1 MTMTQQLLARHCGLE
16 TVKAGDLLA
25 EVDLEFLEER
35 KINPITPVLICG
47 GMEGRVLVKSQP
59 GQVEAGKSVLLTET
73 TKENLKDEQK
83 TQTVPSDNLEN
94 SAPEPK
100 SEKKKLSIN
109 FDFLQ
114 KLGKVLMAVIA
125 VMPAAGLMISLGKL
139 VQMAGA
145 DMSMIFTVGSTMESI
160 GWAIINNLHILF
172 AVAIGGSWAKER
184 AAETGN
190 CFRAWK
196 ICRTDDY
203 YQTAGYQ
210 YAGTDG

>member
-1 MTMTQQLLARHCGLE
+1 M
-16 TVKAGDLLA
+16 
-25 EVDLEFLEER
+25 DLEFLEER

-83 TQTVPSDNLEN
+83 HRQIRPITWKIQHQSQNQKR
-94 SAPEPK
+94 K
-100 SEKKKLSIN
+100 SCPLTLT
-109 FDFLQ
+109 LQ

-145 DMSMIFTVGSTMESI
+145 DMSMIFTVGALWRASAGPSSTTCIS
-160 GWAIINNLHILF
+160 F
-172 AVAIGGSWAKER
+172 AVAIGGSWAKNGP
-184 AAETGN
+184 AVPLHL
-190 CFRAWK
+190 
-196 ICRTDDY
+196 
-203 YQTAGYQ
+203 
-210 YAGTDG
+210 